1 MKMKQ
6 VMSHNINNGLLN
18 IIRRTDPMITG
29 IEEVRSQT
37 SDGRGETCTL
47 DGRKA
52 GASAKGI
59 VIMDGKKVVKR

>member
-1 MKMKQ
+1 M
-6 VMSHNINNGLLN
+6 
-18 IIRRTDPMITG
+18 G
-29 IEEVRSQT
+29 IEEVGSQT

-47 DGRKA
+47 DGLKA